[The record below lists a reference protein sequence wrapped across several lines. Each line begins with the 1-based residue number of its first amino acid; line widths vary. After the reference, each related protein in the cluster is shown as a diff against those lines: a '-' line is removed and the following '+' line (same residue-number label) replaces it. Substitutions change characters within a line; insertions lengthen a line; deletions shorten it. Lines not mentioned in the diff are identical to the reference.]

1 LIVAWGGVMSNTT
14 IDGKELDVKL
24 LEELNETIKKNNGI
38 TSKQNKSLLNYTIAI
53 WVATVLMAGIAVVQ
67 LFIMIKR

>member
-1 LIVAWGGVMSNTT
+1 MSNTT